1 MADDMIP
8 LEKGSRIMAHEI
20 VADSMSYRLC
30 IAEITSDGELHIFPF
45 TGEIPSVQFVNG
57 RVEMV
62 CVEGNWYYKKSF
74 NK

>member
-1 MADDMIP
+1 MADDLSP
-8 LEKGSRIMAHEI
+8 LEKGSCIMAHEI
-20 VADSMSYRLC
+20 VADATIYSLS
-30 IAEITSDGELHIFPF
+30 IAGITSDGELHIFPF